1 MDRLSTLHER
11 AAPGDH
17 SLAGAI
23 FPELFERERKQA
35 ELESQ
40 PNDAGLSII
49 ALLEGSAVV
58 PAELLMGGSAGALVL
73 AESQLPIV
81 PPIYRS
87 LFDLT
92 VERYGDRALELIL
105 PATALALRYTVR
117 TTLIS
122 NWLPP
127 SRKTG
132 AVIRSRAGAKPQ
144 SPQVPEAGPIL
155 GTATDVHQPT
165 ETFSVY
171 DSILRDLSDGKWRV
185 DSYACWRIRRRC
197 ISY

>member
-1 MDRLSTLHER
+1 
-11 AAPGDH
+11 
-17 SLAGAI
+17 
-23 FPELFERERKQA
+23 
-35 ELESQ
+35 
-40 PNDAGLSII
+40 
-49 ALLEGSAVV
+49 V

-132 AVIRSRAGAKPQ
+132 AVIRSRARALNRNLRR
-144 SPQVPEAGPIL
+144 SPKRVPSSG
-155 GTATDVHQPT
+155 
-165 ETFSVY
+165 
-171 DSILRDLSDGKWRV
+171 
-185 DSYACWRIRRRC
+185 RRRTC
-197 ISY
+197 ISRQRPSPSTTVFCAICPMESGGWTHTPAGESAGDASLTEFSDRRGHEGGYLWIPANSTCA